1 MTRITLEDGQV
12 RYFFELS
19 IARPPNARERAV
31 LKARLNRLT
40 QMEQSVADARDQL
53 QELLSNRVT
62 APGDVRIRHGFVRLH
77 SPDSGA
83 DTTTRNATRRY
94 QRPPSTRLMSPRGRS
109 LSFFLTALF
118 EAQMRLAP
126 GQVATRNELP
136 LKASNDRRGWSD
148 YIATDAQDAAEGR
161 IFIDVPTKKA
171 RQLQSSL
178 IRLDTE
184 NLIRVPPAKGTHR
197 RYEDFVLKREDA
209 RPSGDNSIYR
219 VPEHDNEFFT
229 VPASLFTNGWIQVL
243 EDSELVLLLI
253 AARMRG
259 KHGDTPQPLP
269 SGPRKLHYGL
279 SRDSFEAAHR
289 VLDYLG
295 ILDVISDY
303 QRSADGKVDG
313 FGDRGAQPHLL
324 RFHPEALDRPAIP
337 TITDTIIEQLLKA
350 ENR

>member
-1 MTRITLEDGQV
+1 MP
-12 RYFFELS
+12 RYLFELS

-31 LKARLNRLT
+31 LQTRLNRLA
-40 QMEQSVADARDQL
+40 QMRRSVADAGDRL
-53 QELLSNRVT
+53 QELLSGRVT
-62 APGDVRIRHGFVRLH
+62 SPGDVRIRHGFVRLFVA
-77 SPDSGA
+77 DSAA
-83 DTTTRNATRRY
+83 DTTNRNATRRD

-109 LSFFLTALF
+109 LSFLLIALF

-126 GQVATRNELP
+126 GQAATRNELP
-136 LKASNDRRGWSD
+136 LKAENDRMGWTD
-148 YIATDAQDAAEGR
+148 YIATDAQDATEGR
-161 IFIDVPTKKA
+161 IFVDVPTKKA

-178 IRLDTE
+178 IRLHKE
-184 NLIRVPPAKGTHR
+184 NLISLPPAKGRHR

-209 RPSGDNSIYR
+209 RPSGDNSVYR

-229 VPASLFTNGWIQVL
+229 VPAPLFTNGWIHVL

-253 AARMRG
+253 AARMRSE
-259 KHGDTPQPLP
+259 HADAPQPLP
-269 SGPRKLHYGL
+269 SGPRKLNYGL

-324 RFHPEALDRPAIP
+324 RFHPEALDRPAFP
-337 TITDTIIEQLLKA
+337 TIADTITEQIAKSEA
-350 ENR
+350 S